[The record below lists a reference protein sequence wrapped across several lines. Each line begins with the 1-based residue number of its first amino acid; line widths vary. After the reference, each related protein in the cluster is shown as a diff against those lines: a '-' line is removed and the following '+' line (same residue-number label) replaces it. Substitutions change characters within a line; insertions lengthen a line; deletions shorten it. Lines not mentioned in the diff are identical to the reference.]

1 MQRIFFAVLFFFLIF
16 STAFAQDKFITIGSG
31 GGFTGTTTVFK
42 ITPGGLIFKG
52 EGLGDIKFSEWGKIK
67 KSKAKEI
74 LTTVSDAM
82 SSKTSSSHPGNLFYF
97 ISYTENNNKFTIT
110 WGDAD
115 HPVQADVK
123 ELYEEVLTTVSAV
136 KYKPIQ

>member
-52 EGLGDIKFSEWGKIK
+52 EGLGDIKFSECGKIK

-97 ISYTENNNKFTIT
+97 I
-110 WGDAD
+110 
-115 HPVQADVK
+115 
-123 ELYEEVLTTVSAV
+123 
-136 KYKPIQ
+136 